1 MDEPT
6 TGQDQYGKT
15 KLGLLS
21 RKMKQLGKTIIIIS
35 HDMDFVAEYADRV
48 IVMNESR
55 VILDGTPADVFSNE
69 EVMKTAHIM
78 PPQIYAIG
86 NHIHAVSS
94 ETRLSVM
101 ELAKVLAEGDYCL

>member
-1 MDEPT
+1 
-6 TGQDQYGKT
+6 
-15 KLGLLS
+15 
-21 RKMKQLGKTIIIIS
+21 
-35 HDMDFVAEYADRV
+35 MDFVAEYADRV